1 MDLQAMPEAEI
12 LARLTRIARGS
23 IADVLRLPAA
33 PPERQ
38 RQAGDAAGEG
48 DPVAS
53 AEAWSLDLVK
63 AQETG
68 AIDLVKSIKEGKYGP
83 EVELYSAH
91 EALRDLAKIR
101 GMTIDRKEISGPG
114 GGAIPLQTF
123 EAALGTAYADDDA
136 QPDDAGE

>member
-12 LARLTRIARGS
+12 LARLTRIARTS
-23 IADVLRLPAA
+23 IADVLRLPA
-33 PPERQ
+33 PQPERE
-38 RQAGDAAGEG
+38 REAADAGASTAA
-48 DPVAS
+48 D
-53 AEAWSLDLVK
+53 AWSLDLVK

-68 AIDLVKSIKEGKYGP
+68 AIDVVKSIKEGKYGP

-114 GGAIPLQTF
+114 GGAIPLQSF
-123 EAALGTAYADDDA
+123 EAALGTAYADDDT
-136 QPDDAGE
+136 QPDAPDGE